1 MAATFVYSQL
11 SSAIGSDIQTKAVIA
26 FCVAQFLILTAVIE
40 LINTMS
46 SNNSPRV
53 ANFLPA
59 SILLSVIGWGGLIT
73 LIISTLPTVGPRWLF
88 FFLCVL
94 AVTGTMMP
102 IIAFLNRRFPSSPPP
117 TAMVIVRQAMWFAV
131 YVSTLIWLQMGRV
144 LNPALAIL
152 LVVGLGL
159 IEFLLRLSEKS
170 QWKA

>member
-1 MAATFVYSQL
+1 MNP
-11 SSAIGSDIQTKAVIA
+11 
-26 FCVAQFLILTAVIE
+26 
-40 LINTMS
+40 NT
-46 SNNSPRV
+46 SPRV

-59 SILLSVIGWGGLIT
+59 SIFLFIIGWGGLAA
-73 LIISTLPTVGPRWLF
+73 LIVTTLPTVGPRWLF

-94 AVTGTMMP
+94 AITGTMMP
-102 IIAFLNRRFPSSPPP
+102 ITAFLNRRFPSTPPP
-117 TAMVIVRQAMWFAV
+117 TNIVVVRQALWFAV

-152 LVVGLGL
+152 LAIGLGL

>member
-1 MAATFVYSQL
+1 M
-11 SSAIGSDIQTKAVIA
+11 K
-26 FCVAQFLILTAVIE
+26 
-40 LINTMS
+40 
-46 SNNSPRV
+46 SNSSPRV

-59 SILLSVIGWGGLIT
+59 SIFLFIIGWGGLAA

-94 AVTGTMMP
+94 AITGTMLP
-102 IIAFLNRRFPSSPPP
+102 ITAFLSRRFPSTPPP
-117 TAMVIVRQAMWFAV
+117 TTMVVVRQALWFAV

-152 LVVGLGL
+152 LAIGLGL

>member
-1 MAATFVYSQL
+1 M
-11 SSAIGSDIQTKAVIA
+11 D
-26 FCVAQFLILTAVIE
+26 
-40 LINTMS
+40 

-59 SILLSVIGWGGLIT
+59 SIFLFILGWGGLVA

-88 FFLCVL
+88 FFLCVV
-94 AVTGTMMP
+94 AITGTMLP
-102 IIAFLNRRFPSSPPP
+102 ITAFLNRRFPSTPPP
-117 TAMVIVRQAMWFAV
+117 TAMAIVRQALWFAV
-131 YVSTLIWLQMGRV
+131 YCSTLAWLQMGRV

-152 LVVGLGL
+152 LAIGLGL